1 MAASPVV
8 SNCDLLTYTVK
19 VNGQTIDST
28 YNVLSIVVESSV
40 NKIPWCEIEIL
51 DGSPDTEDFP
61 ISDGSTFEPGN
72 KVEVMAGY
80 ENTNQT
86 IFQGIIVKHTIHVSR
101 EDGPVLMV
109 MCKDAAV
116 KMTKSRNNA
125 YFTNTTDDNVMSTLI
140 GNSGLSSDVASTS
153 PQLKEVIQ
161 HYATDWDFIL
171 ARADANGMIVLV
183 NNGTVTVKQ
192 PDSVTSEVLT
202 LTYGV
207 DVFEFEGEIDAENQF
222 KSIKASSWDIKSQA
236 VVSATQTPSNFGSDS
251 LSTDKLAGVLNLSS
265 FALQSGAFIE
275 KDVLTNWAKAKA
287 AKSKYTK
294 MRGSMKFQGSSSVQP
309 GVLIELKGLGKK
321 FNGKGLV
328 SGVRQELQDGNWVTT
343 VTLGLSHEWVVSE
356 MKVEAPMASGLL
368 PGIQGLHIGIVKQIN
383 ADPEKEL
390 RVKIDLPM
398 IGVGGDGVWSRL
410 GNLYASSAFGSFF
423 YPEVNDEVIVGFFND
438 DPRFPVILGSL
449 YSSGR
454 APAFTP
460 DEQNNTKA
468 IVTRTKMKLEFQE
481 DKKIITITT
490 PGNNQIVLSDEDKS
504 IKLSDQNGNTI
515 KMSSGGI
522 DISSASA
529 VTIKAATTMTLESA
543 TGTAIKVSG
552 GDLTGQAMNISDEA
566 QLSYKAQGNLSAQL
580 TASGEVKV
588 QGAIVMIN

>member
-8 SNCDLLTYTVK
+8 PNCDLLTYTVK
-19 VNGQTIDST
+19 VNGQTIDSA
-28 YNVLSIVVESSV
+28 YNVVSILVDASV
-40 NKIPWCEIEIL
+40 NKIPYCEIEIL

-61 ISDGSTFEPGN
+61 ISDGSIFEPGN
-72 KVEVMAGY
+72 KVVVMAGY

-86 IFQGIIVKHTIHVSR
+86 IFQGIIVKHSIHVSR
-101 EDGPVLMV
+101 EDGPVLRV
-109 MCKDAAV
+109 VCKDSAV
-116 KMTKSRNNA
+116 KMTKTRMNA
-125 YFTNTTDDNVMSTLI
+125 YYTNTTDSNVISTLI
-140 GNSGLSSDVASTS
+140 GNAGLSADVASTS

-161 HYATDWDFIL
+161 YYATDWDFML
-171 ARADANGMIVLV
+171 ARADANGMIVFV
-183 NNGTVTVKQ
+183 NNGTVSVKQ
-192 PDSVTSEVLT
+192 PDSITSEALT

-222 KSIKASSWDIKSQA
+222 KSIKASSWDIKSQS
-236 VVSATQTPSNFGSDS
+236 VVSSTQQPSNFGSGS

-265 FALQSGAFIE
+265 FDLQSGAFIE
-275 KDVLTNWAKAKA
+275 KDVLTSWAKAKA

-294 MRGSMKFQGSSSVQP
+294 MRGTIKFQGSNSVQP
-309 GVLIELKGLGKK
+309 GVLLELKGLGKK
-321 FNGKGLV
+321 FNGKGFV
-328 SGVRQELQDGNWVTT
+328 SGVKQELLDGNWITT
-343 VTLGLSHEWVVSE
+343 VTMGLSPDWVVSE

-368 PGIQGLHIGIVKQIN
+368 PGIQGLQVGIVKQIN
-383 ADPEKEL
+383 ADPDKEL

-398 IGVGGDGVWSRL
+398 VGVGGDGVWARL
-410 GNLYASSAFGSFF
+410 GNFYASSSFGSFF

-468 IVTRTKMKLEFQE
+468 LVTRTKMKMEFQE

-490 PGNNQIVLSDEDKS
+490 PGNNQIVFSDEDKS

-515 KMSSGGI
+515 KMSSSGI

-529 VTIKAATTMTLESA
+529 VTIKAATAMTLEST
-543 TGTAIKVSG
+543 TGTTIKVSG
-552 GDLTGQAMNISDEA
+552 GDLTAQAMNISNEA